1 MNILIVSQYYW
12 PENFRINELSRELV
26 KLGNN
31 VTVLTGLPNYPEG
44 KIYKDFKKNK
54 SNFKLYNGVNIIRVP
69 IIPRKKGKFNL
80 LINYISFTFSA
91 CFFGIIKI
99 LNKKFDLLFV
109 FQTSPVTIGI
119 PSTLISKIK
128 KIPQVFWVLDI
139 WPETLKSV
147 GIKNPIVISLTKL
160 LVNNIYKNCDLV
172 LAQSRSFENN
182 IKKYKSIKNNID
194 YFPAWSEFS
203 LNVSNQK
210 KAPEIK
216 SKKDIFTL
224 MYTGNIGEAQNFP
237 AILKAIEILSSKKI
251 KKFRLIIVGN
261 GSKKEWLINEINKK
275 KLEHLI
281 ETYDMYP
288 FEKMPSIFAH
298 ADALLVSLSD
308 QIAFNMTIPGK
319 VQAYLATGI
328 PILGMINGETAQV
341 IKESKSGYSC
351 NAGDYKQL
359 SELIILLINEDKNK
373 LKEMGLNGINYS
385 EREFNKK
392 NLILKLNNIFKK
404 TLNEYS

>member
-44 KIYKDFKKNK
+44 KIYKGFSKNK
-54 SNFKLYNGVNIIRVP
+54 SDFQFYNGVNIIRVP

-147 GIKNPIVISLTKL
+147 
-160 LVNNIYKNCDLV
+160 D
-172 LAQSRSFENN
+172 
-182 IKKYKSIKNNID
+182 KKPYC
-194 YFPAWSEFS
+194 
-203 LNVSNQK
+203 
-210 KAPEIK
+210 
-216 SKKDIFTL
+216 
-224 MYTGNIGEAQNFP
+224 NF
-237 AILKAIEILSSKKI
+237 
-251 KKFRLIIVGN
+251 
-261 GSKKEWLINEINKK
+261 INKITRK
-275 KLEHLI
+275 
-281 ETYDMYP
+281 
-288 FEKMPSIFAH
+288 
-298 ADALLVSLSD
+298 
-308 QIAFNMTIPGK
+308 
-319 VQAYLATGI
+319 
-328 PILGMINGETAQV
+328 
-341 IKESKSGYSC
+341 
-351 NAGDYKQL
+351 
-359 SELIILLINEDKNK
+359 
-373 LKEMGLNGINYS
+373 
-385 EREFNKK
+385 
-392 NLILKLNNIFKK
+392 
-404 TLNEYS
+404 